1 MFKIYKLFGL
11 SGKIHIIKKSGLFDE
26 IYYLKSYPDV
36 RKSDIDPIKH
46 YILHGAKEGR
56 NPSPYFQTSFYLE
69 KYPDVAQSGIN
80 PLLHYIL
87 HGSKEARW
95 PNPEFDSGYYLLA
108 NPDVKKARLN
118 PLLHYIKYGQYE
130 GRKTNLNNEYRLLA
144 VQNEPIKL
152 IRILRVINKENVK
165 KSIDY
170 IRRYGLKAF
179 VRKLKMKFL
188 LRKTDKDF
196 TKINIPKIVLP
207 DITEKELK
215 KYNEINISVI
225 IPTKNAGKEFEYL
238 LKILRNQKGFN
249 SIEIVIVDSGSTDE
263 TLSIAKEYN
272 SKIINILP
280 EKFSHSY
287 ARNIGAENALGNYL
301 LFTVQD
307 ALPPIDTW
315 LYNLMVVLKNND
327 IAAVSCAEVPREDA
341 DLFYR
346 VICWNHY
353 NFLEV
358 KGNDKVSEMPKTV
371 NCITLRKNGQLSD
384 IACLISREKF
394 MNYKYR
400 NDYAED
406 LDLGI
411 RLIKD
416 GNKIAFLSSTR
427 IIHSHNRPAYYFL
440 KRGYV
445 DNLFLSTMFNDFP
458 IPEIN
463 YNDFVLDII
472 FTYNFIKEV
481 IINEI
486 SKLNFP
492 LRSDE
497 IEIFIKEE
505 FQQAFK
511 FTYPNIINV
520 DENKYID
527 NKFRIFIKNLFD
539 EEYKKKDKTY
549 NGFLIN
555 SLLDFLKITFE
566 YINNTY
572 EFIDEDLIED
582 LKICIYKEYSLL
594 CGAHLAYCYL
604 NSSQK
609 EKQKLQKIHEEL
621 KEGI

>member
-1 MFKIYKLFGL
+1 M
-11 SGKIHIIKKSGLFDE
+11 
-26 IYYLKSYPDV
+26 
-36 RKSDIDPIKH
+36 H
-46 YILHGAKEGR
+46 YIL
-56 NPSPYFQTSFYLE
+56 Y
-69 KYPDVAQSGIN
+69 
-80 PLLHYIL
+80 
-87 HGSKEARW
+87 GSKEGRW

-152 IRILRVINKENVK
+152 IRILRVINKENIK
-165 KSIDY
+165 KGIDY

-179 VRKLKMKFL
+179 IRKLKMKFL

-196 TKINIPKIVLP
+196 TTINIPKIVLP

-215 KYNEINISVI
+215 QYNEINISVI

-238 LKILRNQKGFN
+238 LKMLRNQKGFN

-263 TLSIAKEYN
+263 TLSIAKEYD

-280 EKFSHSY
+280 EDFSHSY
-287 ARNIGAENALGNYL
+287 ARNIGAENASGNYL

-307 ALPPIDTW
+307 ALPPTNTW
-315 LYNLMVVLKNND
+315 LYNLMAVLKNND
-327 IAAVSCAEVPREDA
+327 IAAVSCAEIPREDA

-353 NFLEV
+353 NFLGV
-358 KGNDKVSEMPKTV
+358 TNKDKISGMPEIP
-371 NCITLRKNGQLSD
+371 NYITLRQNGQLSD
-384 IACLISREKF
+384 IACLISKDKF

-400 NDYAED
+400 NSYAED

-416 GNKIAFLSSTR
+416 GYKIAFLSSTK
-427 IIHSHNRPAYYFL
+427 IIHSHNRAAYYFL

-445 DNLFLSTMFNDFP
+445 DNLFLADVFNDFP
-458 IPEIN
+458 IPRISFN
-463 YNDFVLDII
+463 NFVSDII
-472 FTYNFIKEV
+472 FTYNFINEEIIKE
-481 IINEI
+481 IY
-486 SKLNFP
+486 KLVLPIKNV
-492 LRSDE
+492 E
-497 IEIFIKEE
+497 IERMIEDKFKYVLE
-505 FQQAFK
+505 FR
-511 FTYPNIINV
+511 YPVNINV
-520 DENKYID
+520 DDNNYID
-527 NKFRIFIKNLFD
+527 DKFKIFIKNLFN
-539 EEYKKKDKTY
+539 EEYKKENKSY
-549 NGFLIN
+549 NGFLVS
-555 SLLDFLKITFE
+555 SLFDFLKITFE

-572 EFIDEDLIED
+572 EFIDEEL
-582 LKICIYKEYSLL
+582 LKELKTCIYKEYSML

-609 EKQKLQKIHEEL
+609 EKQNLQKIHEEL